1 MLKKAVLAIVF
12 LGLLTAVCYYR
23 ANTQKQQKES
33 AYQLGLDEASHVVEE
48 YDSRLDSQRQVIQR
62 QQHEAAESLWV
73 RELAYRDALESLQGI
88 IATNQKETADLNYK
102 LDQARPQ
109 AKEPESTQQVS
120 GRKAIEHE
128 QILSYYRKRLKNLPG
143 DLSPYEKTV
152 ALREIRGETVQKFS
166 ISMRELDK
174 IRKDNQLDN

>member
-1 MLKKAVLAIVF
+1 MKKAALAIVF

-48 YDSRLDSQRQVIQR
+48 YDLWLDSQHQVIQR

-73 RELAYRDALESLQGI
+73 RELAYRDALDSLQGI
-88 IATNQKETADLNYK
+88 IAPNQEKMDTLSQMFDK
-102 LDQARPQ
+102 ARSE
-109 AKEPESTQQVS
+109 AEEPESTQQVS

-143 DLSPYEKTV
+143 DLSQYEKNV